1 MKKKMLFMLMLVA
14 AGISAFLVVSLYAG
28 SAKQPDMV
36 IDLDVCSNAKVIKII
51 AYHGKWANQPAVWI
65 QAKVKNVG
73 DKPVQLRSK
82 CYLHNTEFSRGFMVP
97 KVGKPLLKP
106 GKEGTAKFPF
116 TLTELPN
123 KFTIKVEDLG
133 LE

>member
-1 MKKKMLFMLMLVA
+1 MKKKILFMLILVA
-14 AGISAFLVVSLYAG
+14 AGISVFWVVSLYAG

-36 IDLDVCSNAKVIKII
+36 INLDVCSNAKVIKII

-73 DKPVQLRSK
+73 NKPVQLRSK
-82 CYLHNTEFSRGFMVP
+82 CYLDDTEFSRGFMVP

-106 GKEGTAKFPF
+106 GKAGTAKFPF
-116 TLTELPN
+116 PLTDLPK